1 MATGLPH
8 ARGGVSL
15 SGTNTG
21 DQTLSSPRSWGC
33 FLTAARKEQEQ
44 QVFPTL
50 VGVFLY
56 APTVRRGVI
65 RLPHARGGVSQAC
78 RTAQYLQK
86 VFPTLVG
93 VFHLRLG
100 HCLDGVGLPHARG
113 GVSRPRNQKGLV
125 HTSSPRSWGCFYLS
139 GLAEEGE
146 TVFPTL
152 VGVFP

>member
-1 MATGLPH
+1 MDTK
-8 ARGGVSL
+8 
-15 SGTNTG
+15 
-21 DQTLSSPRSWGC
+21 SSPRSWGC

-44 QVFPTL
+44 Q
-50 VGVFLY
+50 
-56 APTVRRGVI
+56 
-65 RLPHARGGVSQAC
+65 
-78 RTAQYLQK
+78 

-152 VGVFP
+152 VGVFLR